1 MWILAVYQ
9 SNFMKKITLFLMTGC
24 VLAFSGCNKED
35 DQPDV
40 TQTDIPAAE
49 AKTTLSGMS
58 DTMKGDVVSI
68 TQSEGVEAVTDLL
81 GLFSSGFF
89 EEEGRMLSKEEGKF
103 LIREKARMA
112 RSFMIPQ
119 SARKME
125 DDGSFNFAEAKGVYE
140 WNAENEKFDY
150 ASGGEA
156 VVVKFPTEGSASNNA
171 VLRLTNYE
179 EVLIEFEGERY
190 FNPTVIAAD
199 LSVDEV
205 ELITLDLEINWSSKG
220 EPETASVDLFVKPF
234 SFTLNF
240 DDSESATAELEASID
255 NGTESIVAVSV
266 KVDYTSAEK
275 EDVKLVDGFVSY
287 RAIKID
293 GDIDVAALDA
303 SEDGDPNDY
312 VHLSLLSSDK
322 KLGDIIFVKEE
333 IEAGMEDWVPYVKY
347 NDDSTQKLE
356 DILKPVLDEAEA
368 FFNDLEDSESDG

>member
-1 MWILAVYQ
+1 MQALAVYQ
-9 SNFMKKITLFLMTGC
+9 SNFMKKISLFLMAGC

-40 TQTDIPAAE
+40 TPTDIPAAE

-112 RSFMIPQ
+112 RSFMIPR

-125 DDGSFNFAEAKGVYE
+125 DDGSFNFTEAKGVYE
-140 WNAENEKFDY
+140 WNAETEAFDF
-150 ASGGEA
+150 AEGGNA
-156 VVVKFPTEGSASNNA
+156 VIVKFPTEGSASNNA
-171 VLRLTNYE
+171 AFRLTNYE

-190 FNPTVIAAD
+190 FNPSVIAAD
-199 LSVDEV
+199 LSVDEE
-205 ELITLDLEINWSSKG
+205 ELITLDLEINWTAKG
-220 EPETASVDLFVKPF
+220 EPETAFIDLFVKPF
-234 SFTLNF
+234 SFTVNF
-240 DDSESATAELEASID
+240 DDTGSTSSELEASID
-255 NGTESIVAVSV
+255 KGTESITAVAV
-266 KVDYTSAEK
+266 KVDYSSEEK

-287 RAIKID
+287 RAVKID

-312 VHLSLLSSDK
+312 IHLSLLSNER

-333 IEAGMEDWVPYVKY
+333 VEAGMEDWIPYVKY
-347 NDDSTQKLE
+347 NDGSTQKLE
-356 DILKPVLDEAEA
+356 ELLKPVLDEAEA
-368 FFNDLEDSESDG
+368 FFNDLDDSMSGD

>member
-1 MWILAVYQ
+1 MRLVAYTNLI
-9 SNFMKKITLFLMTGC
+9 FMKKISLFLMTGF
-24 VLAFSGCNKED
+24 VLAFSGCDKED
-35 DQPDV
+35 DAPDV
-40 TQTDIPAAE
+40 TETNIPAAE
-49 AKTTLSGMS
+49 AKTTLTDMSG
-58 DTMKGDVVSI
+58 TMKGDVVSI

-81 GLFSSGFF
+81 DLFSSGFF

-103 LIREKARMA
+103 LIREKARIA

-119 SARKME
+119 SARTME

-140 WNAENEKFDY
+140 WNAETESFDF
-150 ASGGEA
+150 AEGGSA

-190 FNPTVIAAD
+190 FNPAVIAAD

-220 EPETASVDLFVKPF
+220 EPETAFIDLFVKPF

-240 DDSESATAELEASID
+240 DDSGSATAELEAAID
-255 NGTESIVAVSV
+255 KGTESIVAVAV
-266 KVDYTSAEK
+266 KVDYTSAHK

-312 VHLSLLSSDK
+312 VHLSLLSGDR
-322 KLGDIIFVKEE
+322 KLGDIVFVKEE
-333 IEAGMEDWVPYVKY
+333 IEVGVEDWVPYVKF

-368 FFNDLEDSESDG
+368 FFNDLEDSESGG